1 MGFRHI
7 VFCLT
12 MLVFS
17 LFTRAQEI
25 PGKVMP
31 AGQVMDWRE
40 FVSTLS
46 GEMDV
51 HLFFDPAAIPD
62 SPVRVRFAN
71 MSVEAILKEHF
82 SGTGIQVST
91 DGQGNYFLY
100 PDFRLRP
107 LPEAFFDTK
116 KDSSKT
122 SEISPAL
129 QLENVRSDEFL
140 KSYTSYI
147 SENVTIGTQGAGQ
160 NGRVSLNGIVT
171 SEKDKTPIPAA
182 TLKIEELE
190 RYVTTDNA
198 GRYEFSLT
206 PGQYTVSV
214 SSMGFVGKAIKVDLL
229 SGGRLDISLLTK
241 SILLDETVI
250 MANRNHNVESTHMGL
265 DNISAAA
272 IKKIPVMLGEQDVVK
287 VALLLPGV
295 QSVGEASAGFNVRG
309 SPADQNIFYVNGVPV
324 FNATHLFGLFTTF
337 NPDAVNGFDLYKS
350 NIPVEYGGRLSSIF
364 NIEAKKGNLQDFS
377 ARGGISPVSGR
388 VMLEGPLKKDKGSF
402 LASFRTT
409 YSDWLLKQTNNI
421 DISNSEASFYDALMN
436 FSYQLDP
443 KNSLGF
449 FLYASND
456 YSDIAFG
463 VRSRYSNLGS
473 SLKWNHTFNPKL
485 AMDLDLVTGNFQFEE
500 ENYEISYLA
509 NQHSFDLLHNEL
521 KLTMQF
527 KPDNKHTL
535 KAGVN
540 FELTGLDHGDL
551 RPLSDESNIKPIS
564 FQSERGLVSS
574 VFAGDQWDVNEKLS
588 VEAGVRGT
596 LYTLLGPGTVY
607 EYMENSPVEIRNMAD
622 STSYGRN
629 KVISSYQNLDLRFA
643 ARYSFTPDF
652 SLKLSYNTLHQ
663 YLFMLSNTIS
673 VSPTNK
679 WKLSDP
685 HLKPMAGKQYSAGL
699 YKNLW
704 QDRLEVSVETYYK
717 EVQNLLEYKDGAD
730 FLTNQYPETNIIQG
744 ELEAYGAEFFL
755 KKKTGRFNGWV
766 NYTWSHAEVK
776 AVNEATGE
784 RNNRGRPY
792 PANYDRP
799 HAVNAVMNF
808 NVSKRFNV
816 SANAVYSTGRP
827 ITFPTAIYYQNGI
840 EVIAFS
846 NRNEYRMP
854 DYFRT
859 DLSLNFEGNLRREK
873 LAHGSWSI
881 SLYNITARKN
891 PYTTIFRNED
901 GKIKGYEISILG
913 TMIPSISYNLKFGN
927 YDN

>member
-1 MGFRHI
+1 MGFRRI
-7 VFCLT
+7 GFCLAL
-12 MLVFS
+12 LVFP
-17 LFTRAQEI
+17 LFSRAQVI
-25 PGKVMP
+25 PEKVVP
-31 AGQVMDWRE
+31 AGQVMEWPA
-40 FVSTLS
+40 FVSLL
-46 GEMDV
+46 ERELDV
-51 HLFFDPAAIPD
+51 HLYYDPAGIPD
-62 SPVRVRFAN
+62 TPVRVRFAN
-71 MSVEAILKEHF
+71 MTVEAVLKEHF
-82 SGTGIQVST
+82 SGTRIQVSK
-91 DGQGNYFLY
+91 DRQGNYFLY

-107 LPEAFFDTK
+107 LPEAFFNERQVIPGTTE
-116 KDSSKT
+116 T
-122 SEISPAL
+122 SLAL
-129 QLENVRSDEFL
+129 QMENVRSDEFL
-140 KSYTSYI
+140 KTYTTYI
-147 SENVTIGTQGAGQ
+147 SETVTIGSQGAGQ
-160 NGRVSLNGIVT
+160 GEKVTLSGMVT
-171 SEKDKTPIPAA
+171 SEKDNTPIPAA

-198 GRYEFSLT
+198 GRYEISLN

-214 SSMGFVGKAIKVDLL
+214 TSMGFVGKAIKAELL
-229 SGGRLDISLLTK
+229 SGGRLDVSLLTK
-241 SILLDETVI
+241 SILLDEAVI
-250 MANRNHNVESTHMGL
+250 TANRNHNVESTHMGL

-309 SPADQNIFYVNGVPV
+309 SPADQNIFYINGVPV

-364 NIEAKKGNLQDFS
+364 NIETKKGNLQDFS

-463 VRSRYSNLGS
+463 VRNRYSNLGS
-473 SLKWNHTFNPKL
+473 SLKWNHAFNPKL
-485 AMDLDLVTGNFQFEE
+485 ALDVDLVTGNFQFEE

-509 NQHSFDLLHNEL
+509 NQHAFDLLHNEL
-521 KLTMQF
+521 KMTLQF
-527 KPDNKHTL
+527 KPNNRHTL

-540 FELTGLDHGDL
+540 FEHTALDHGDL
-551 RPLSDESNIKPIS
+551 QPLGDESNIKPIS
-564 FQSERGLVSS
+564 FQSEKGLVSS
-574 VFAGDQWDVNEKLS
+574 VFAGDQWDLNERLS

-607 EYMENSPVEIRNMAD
+607 QYLENKPVEVRNQAD

-629 KVISSYQNLDLRFA
+629 EAMSSSRNLDLRVA
-643 ARYSFTPDF
+643 ARYAFTPDF

-663 YLFMLSNTIS
+663 YLFMLSNTVS

-704 QDRLEVSVETYYK
+704 QDRVEVSVEGYYK
-717 EVQNLLEYKDGAD
+717 EVENLLEYKDGAD
-730 FLTNQYPETNIIQG
+730 FLTNRYPETNIIQG

-755 KKKTGRFNGWV
+755 KKKTGRFNGWL

-776 AVNEATGE
+776 AINEVTGE

-808 NVSKRFNV
+808 NISKRFNI

-840 EVIAFS
+840 EVVAFS

-859 DLSLNFEGNLRREK
+859 DLSFNFEGNLKKEK

-881 SLYNITARKN
+881 SLYNLTARKN